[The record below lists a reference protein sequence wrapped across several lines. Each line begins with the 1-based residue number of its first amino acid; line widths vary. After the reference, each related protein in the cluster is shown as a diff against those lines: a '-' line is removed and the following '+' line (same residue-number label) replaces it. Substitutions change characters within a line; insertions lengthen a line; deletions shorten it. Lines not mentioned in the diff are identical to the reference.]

1 MSSSILGIESK
12 LDKEIT
18 SFFKSLGE
26 GLFLKD
32 KKKSITYRQ
41 LMENKLLMIEVIRMG
56 IPFKVYDLIKSLSPF
71 EEADWASFLDV
82 STKTLQRYKTESNHR
97 FKSSHSEK
105 IMEMA
110 EVTQIGLDV
119 FGSIEK
125 LRSWLH
131 TPSFALGNVKPVELL
146 KDSYGKELVLTELVR
161 INHGILV

>member
-1 MSSSILGIESK
+1 
-12 LDKEIT
+12 
-18 SFFKSLGE
+18 
-26 GLFLKD
+26 
-32 KKKSITYRQ
+32 
-41 LMENKLLMIEVIRMG
+41 
-56 IPFKVYDLIKSLSPF
+56 
-71 EEADWASFLDV
+71 
-82 STKTLQRYKTESNHR
+82 
-97 FKSSHSEK
+97 
-105 IMEMA
+105 MEMA